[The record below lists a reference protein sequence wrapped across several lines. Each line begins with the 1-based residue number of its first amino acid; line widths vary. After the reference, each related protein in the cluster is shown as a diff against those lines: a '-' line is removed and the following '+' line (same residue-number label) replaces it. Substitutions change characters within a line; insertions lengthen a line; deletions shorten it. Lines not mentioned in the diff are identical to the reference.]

1 MKKCNAHYVN
11 ASLMALLMLI
21 TGSTVQAGTPA
32 GPKVLDAVVLTAW
45 LHVEDLTM
53 ADVVVELEVDGVLQ
67 TAHVPENGRFEMSLP
82 ADVEAVLRFSK
93 PGHLTKEVVV
103 DTHHV
108 VDGGFDGKKRHVS
121 FAVIM
126 QQERHMAGFTY
137 PGPVGSLG
145 FDQGGGCLAVAHDRR
160 VVPAERRT
168 IMVF

>member
-1 MKKCNAHYVN
+1 MEKHTPHILNCG
-11 ASLMALLMLI
+11 LLALLLFVAN
-21 TGSTVQAGTPA
+21 TVHAGAPA
-32 GPKVLDAVVLTAW
+32 SPKVLDAVVLTAW

-53 ADVVVELEVDGVLQ
+53 ADVLVELEVDGVLQ
-67 TAHVPENGRFEMSLP
+67 TGHVPENGRFEMSLP
-82 ADVEAVLRFSK
+82 ADVDAVLRFSK

-108 VDGGFDGKKRHVS
+108 TDGGFDGKKRHVS
-121 FAVIM
+121 FAVIL

-145 FDQGGGCLAVAHDRR
+145 FDEGGGCLAVAHDRS